1 MSFWN
6 KDILN
11 LKPEVRPAYVSGLDT
26 AYDAFLYADIC
37 ADSKGTPLS
46 VLSAMA
52 RMNLDPWIEAAT
64 LSKASPAPATR
75 RLAAMIAAVPGA
87 PEAPDAA
94 TTIAARLITLLPHQT
109 RLALPP
115 RPQSTPLSAIAAVVG
130 SRKVQWTVLG
140 VIALALAMMV
150 FGVHRPQSSPPH
162 AVQVSA
168 APANGSVAT
177 TTPTQH

>member
-6 KDILN
+6 KNTLS

-26 AYDAFLYADIC
+26 AYDAFLYADVC
-37 ADSKGTPLS
+37 ADKNGTPLS

-75 RLAAMIAAVPGA
+75 RLAALIAAVPGGA
-87 PEAPDAA
+87 EAPDDAA
-94 TTIAARLITLLPHQT
+94 NIATRLLTLLPHQT

-115 RPQSTPLSAIAAVVG
+115 HPQSKPLSAVAAVVE

-140 VIALALAMMV
+140 VIALALATMV
-150 FGVHRPQSSPPH
+150 FGVHRPQSSPPR

-168 APANGSVAT
+168 APASVSVAT
-177 TTPTQH
+177 TAPTRH